1 MEKILSQD
9 EIDALLKGVVSGEVD
24 TAPKEEEDAGGPA
37 PGVRQY
43 DLLNQ
48 ERIIR
53 GRMPTLEMIN
63 DRFIRRQSVSWT
75 GVLREPVDFLVVGT
89 QVIKFGE
96 FLKKIP
102 MPSSLNVF
110 HMAPLR
116 GNGLFVMDAF
126 LVYLLVDYFFGGK
139 GQTHVKPEGRDFT
152 AVQVR
157 MIKKLL
163 LLALSDLEKSWQ
175 AILPVKIDYV
185 RSESNPQFAMVVTA
199 SEVVI
204 VVTLQV
210 ILGETTR
217 DLFVVY
223 PYAMLEPIKEKLYS
237 GLVSDQLEQD
247 GAWNNR
253 FREMIHE
260 CELPITVRLGTTTVT
275 VQDVLNFSPGD
286 VVMLDQRPGDPLECY
301 IEDYLKFEGSPG
313 VFRGNHA
320 CRVTKVLN

>member
-1 MEKILSQD
+1 MDKILSQD
-9 EIDALLKGVVSGEVD
+9 EIDALLKGVVSGEVE
-24 TAPKEEEDAGGPA
+24 TTPPA
-37 PGVRQY
+37 EAAAEPATGVKGY

-63 DRFIRRQSVSWT
+63 DRFVRRQAVAWT
-75 GVLREPVDFLVVGT
+75 GVLREAIEFAVVGT

-116 GNGLFVMDAF
+116 GSGLFVMDAF

-152 AVQVR
+152 AVQLR

-163 LLALSDLEKSWQ
+163 MLALADLEKAWQ
-175 AILPVKIDYV
+175 AIMPVKVDYV

-210 ILGETTR
+210 IIGETTR

-223 PYAMLEPIKEKLYS
+223 PYSMLEPIKEKLYS

-247 GAWNNR
+247 GTWNKK
-253 FREMIHE
+253 FRDLIHE
-260 CELPITVRLGTTTVT
+260 CELPISVKLGSTTVT
-275 VQDVLNFSPGD
+275 VQDVLNFAPGD

-301 IEDYLKFEGSPG
+301 IEDYLKFLGSPG
-313 VFRGNHA
+313 VFKGNHA
-320 CRVTKVLN
+320 CRITKVLN

>member
-1 MEKILSQD
+1 MDKILSQD
-9 EIDALLKGVVSGEVD
+9 EIDALLKGVVSGEVE
-24 TAPKEEEDAGGPA
+24 TTPPA
-37 PGVRQY
+37 EAAAEPATGVKGY

-63 DRFIRRQSVSWT
+63 DRFVRRQAVAWT
-75 GVLREPVDFLVVGT
+75 GVLREAIEFVVVGT

-116 GNGLFVMDAF
+116 GSGLFVMDAF

-163 LLALSDLEKSWQ
+163 MLALADLEKSWQ
-175 AILPVKIDYV
+175 AVMPVKVDYV

-210 ILGETTR
+210 IIGETTR

-223 PYAMLEPIKEKLYS
+223 PYSMLEPIKEKLYS

-247 GAWNNR
+247 GSWNKK
-253 FREMIHE
+253 FRDLIHE
-260 CELPITVRLGTTTVT
+260 CELPISVKLGSTTVT
-275 VQDVLNFSPGD
+275 VQDVLNFAPGD

-301 IEDYLKFEGSPG
+301 IEDYLKFLGSPG
-313 VFRGNHA
+313 VFKGNHA
-320 CRVTKVLN
+320 CRITKVLN

>member
-1 MEKILSQD
+1 MDKILSQD
-9 EIDALLKGVVSGEVD
+9 EIDALLKGVVSGEVE
-24 TAPKEEEDAGGPA
+24 TTLPA
-37 PGVRQY
+37 EAAAEPATGVKGY

-63 DRFIRRQSVSWT
+63 DRFVRRQAVAWT
-75 GVLREPVDFLVVGT
+75 GVLREAIEFVVVGT

-116 GNGLFVMDAF
+116 GSGLFVMDAF

-163 LLALSDLEKSWQ
+163 MLALADLEKSWQ
-175 AILPVKIDYV
+175 AIMPVKVEYV

-210 ILGETTR
+210 IIGETTR

-223 PYAMLEPIKEKLYS
+223 PYSMLEPIKEKLYS

-247 GAWNNR
+247 GSWNKK
-253 FREMIHE
+253 FRDLIHE
-260 CELPITVRLGTTTVT
+260 CELPISVKLGSTTVT

-301 IEDYLKFEGSPG
+301 VEDYLKFLGSPG
-313 VFRGNHA
+313 VFKGNHA
-320 CRVTKVLN
+320 CRITKVLN

>member
-1 MEKILSQD
+1 MDKILSQD
-9 EIDALLKGVVSGEVD
+9 EIDALLKGVVSGEVE
-24 TAPKEEEDAGGPA
+24 TAPPVEAAAESTA
-37 PGVRQY
+37 GVRGY

-63 DRFIRRQSVSWT
+63 DRFVRRQAVAWT
-75 GVLREPVDFLVVGT
+75 GVLREATEFVVVGT

-116 GNGLFVMDAF
+116 GSGLFVMDAF

-163 LLALSDLEKSWQ
+163 MLALADLEKAWQ
-175 AILPVKIDYV
+175 AIIPVKVDYV

-210 ILGETTR
+210 IIGETAR

-223 PYAMLEPIKEKLYS
+223 PYSMLEPIKEKLYS

-247 GAWNNR
+247 GSWNNK
-253 FREMIHE
+253 FRELIHE
-260 CELPITVRLGTTTVT
+260 CELPISVKLGSTTVT
-275 VQDVLNFSPGD
+275 VQDVLNFAPGD

-301 IEDYLKFEGSPG
+301 VEDYLKFLGSPG
-313 VFRGNHA
+313 VFKGNHA